1 MLQLLHERRTRVF
14 RQENVSG
21 WGWDLTRHWGGS
33 FGNFATYAN
42 VGENCAMACACRTIS
57 GTAPLRPAG
66 ENTSPVR
73 TTAGSNWNGHLFVA
87 LDARWVLHDITLD
100 GNTFKSSHS
109 VDRRPFVADVG
120 YGIAMTQGNWR
131 IAIARYHR
139 TREFRGTRRN
149 PGLRNDHCRTEILMQ
164 ISSFLDSTRAIRRYS
179 SARAWLPG

>member
-1 MLQLLHERRTRVF
+1 RHQLRDEPVLQLLHERRTRVF

-42 VGENCAMACACRTIS
+42 VGGELRYGLRLPDDL

-66 ENTSPVR
+66 ENTAPVR
-73 TTAGSNWNGHLFVA
+73 TTAGGNWNAHLFVA

-109 VDRRPFVADVG
+109 VDKRSLVADVG
-120 YGIAMTQGNWR
+120 YGVAITQGNWR

-139 TREFRGTRRN
+139 TREFRGQN
-149 PGLRNDHCRTEILMQ
+149 EIPVYGT
-164 ISSFLDSTRAIRRYS
+164 ITVGRKF
-179 SARAWLPG
+179 